1 MSMNSVGSSGS
12 SSSGGQVGMS
22 SGTQMLQSGGAQLS
36 AAGTQSAA
44 TDGNAMMS
52 QIQQTAAMQMKFQT
66 EMGLIQMIV
75 KMNEALAKM
84 FKSIGEAIKGLA

>member
-1 MSMNSVGSSGS
+1 MSLTTPLLSPSSSGS
-12 SSSGGQVGMS
+12 IGMS
-22 SGTQMLQSGGAQLS
+22 SGTQALQNGGAQLS
-36 AAGTQSAA
+36 AAGTAA
-44 TDGNAMMS
+44 ASKDGTDMMG

-84 FKSIGEAIKGLA
+84 FKAIGEAIKGLA

>member
-1 MSMNSVGSSGS
+1 MSISNVPSSGA
-12 SSSGGQVGMS
+12 GNVGMS
-22 SGTQMLQSGGAQLS
+22 SGLNMLQNGGAQLS
-36 AAGTQSAA
+36 AAGTQAA
-44 TDGNAMMS
+44 SKDGTDMMA

-84 FKSIGEAIKGLA
+84 FKAIGEAIKGLA

>member
-1 MSMNSVGSSGS
+1 MSISGTNNSNSG
-12 SSSGGQVGMS
+12 VGMS
-22 SGTQMLQSGGAQLS
+22 AGTQQLQAGGAQLS
-36 AAGTQSAA
+36 AAGTQAA
-44 TDGNAMMS
+44 SQDGNAMMA

-84 FKSIGEAIKGLA
+84 FKAIGEAIKGLA

>member
-1 MSMNSVGSSGS
+1 MSLSNLNSSNIGTSSG
-12 SSSGGQVGMS
+12 VGMS
-22 SGTQMLQSGGAQLS
+22 SGLNMLQNGGAQLS
-36 AAGTQSAA
+36 AAGTQAA
-44 TDGNAMMS
+44 AKDGTDMMG

-84 FKSIGEAIKGLA
+84 FKAIGEAIKGLA

>member
-1 MSMNSVGSSGS
+1 MAISNTNPGVGI
-12 SSSGGQVGMS
+12 S
-22 SGTQMLQSGGAQLS
+22 SGTTMLQNGGAQLS
-36 AAGTQSAA
+36 AAGTQAA
-44 TDGNAMMS
+44 ASDGNAMMA

>member
-1 MSMNSVGSSGS
+1 MSMSSTS
-12 SSSGGQVGMS
+12 STSGVGMS
-22 SGTQMLQSGGAQLS
+22 AGTQQLQAGGAQLS
-36 AAGTQSAA
+36 AAGTQSASQ
-44 TDGNAMMS
+44 DGNAMMA

-84 FKSIGEAIKGLA
+84 FKAIGEAIKGLA

>member
-1 MSMNSVGSSGS
+1 MSVSNTNSGVGI
-12 SSSGGQVGMS
+12 S
-22 SGTQMLQSGGAQLS
+22 SGTTMLQNGGAQLS

>member
-1 MSMNSVGSSGS
+1 MSFNP
-12 SSSGGQVGMS
+12 GGIGMS
-22 SGTQMLQSGGAQLS
+22 SGTTALQNGGAQLS
-36 AAGTQSAA
+36 AAGTAA
-44 TDGNAMMS
+44 ASKDGTDMMA

-84 FKSIGEAIKGLA
+84 FKAIGEAIKGLA

>member
-1 MSMNSVGSSGS
+1 MTIN
-12 SSSGGQVGMS
+12 SSSGLNGF
-22 SGTQMLQSGGAQLS
+22 LGGASQMS
-36 AAGTQSAA
+36 AGATGQAG
-44 TDGNAMMS
+44 DVGGDMMG

-66 EMGLIQMIV
+66 EMGLIQMMV

>member
-1 MSMNSVGSSGS
+1 MSIPSNGSGVGISN
-12 SSSGGQVGMS
+12 
-22 SGTQMLQSGGAQLS
+22 GTTQLQNGGAQLS
-36 AAGTQSAA
+36 AAGTAQAGS
-44 TDGNAMMS
+44 DGNAMMA

-84 FKSIGEAIKGLA
+84 FKAIGEAIKGLA

>member
-1 MSMNSVGSSGS
+1 MSI
-12 SSSGGQVGMS
+12 SSGGGASPGMQAFQ
-22 SGTQMLQSGGAQLS
+22 TGGVQLS
-36 AAGTQSAA
+36 QAGTQQAGA
-44 TDGNAMMS
+44 DGNAMMA

-66 EMGLIQMIV
+66 EMGIIQLLV

>member
-1 MSMNSVGSSGS
+1 MSISNTSGS
-12 SSSGGQVGMS
+12 GVGMS
-22 SGTQMLQSGGAQLS
+22 SGMQQLQAGGVQLS
-36 AAGTQSAA
+36 AAGTKAA
-44 TDGNAMMS
+44 AADGGDMMG

-84 FKSIGEAIKGLA
+84 FKAIGDAVKGLAG

>member
-12 SSSGGQVGMS
+12 GSQVGMS
-22 SGTQMLQSGGAQLS
+22 SGTQMVQSGGAQLS
-36 AAGTQSAA
+36 AAGTKAA
-44 TDGNAMMS
+44 GDDGNAMMG

-84 FKSIGEAIKGLA
+84 FKAIGEAIKGLA

>member
-1 MSMNSVGSSGS
+1 MSMSGIGIS
-12 SSSGGQVGMS
+12 N
-22 SGTQMLQSGGAQLS
+22 GTRMTEQGGAQLS
-36 AAGTQSAA
+36 AAGTAA
-44 TDGNAMMS
+44 AGADGNAMMG

-84 FKSIGEAIKGLA
+84 FKAIGEAIKGLA

>member
-1 MSMNSVGSSGS
+1 MSFNTGSI
-12 SSSGGQVGMS
+12 GMS
-22 SGTQMLQSGGAQLS
+22 SGTQALQNGGAQLS
-36 AAGTQSAA
+36 AAGTAA
-44 TDGNAMMS
+44 ASKDGTDMMG

-84 FKSIGEAIKGLA
+84 FKAIGEAIKGLA

>member
-1 MSMNSVGSSGS
+1 MGISTSSGVN
-12 SSSGGQVGMS
+12 GFM
-22 SGTQMLQSGGAQLS
+22 GGATQLS
-36 AAGTQSAA
+36 SAA
-44 TDGNAMMS
+44 TGQAGDVGGDMMG

-66 EMGLIQMIV
+66 EMGLIQMMV

>member
-1 MSMNSVGSSGS
+1 MSLSNLTSSNVGSS
-12 SSSGGQVGMS
+12 SGIGMS
-22 SGTQMLQSGGAQLS
+22 AGLNMLQNGGAQLS

-44 TDGNAMMS
+44 KDGGDMMG

>member
-12 SSSGGQVGMS
+12 GGQVGMS
-22 SGTQMLQSGGAQLS
+22 AGTQQLQSGGAQLS
-36 AAGTQSAA
+36 AAGTQAA
-44 TDGNAMMS
+44 SSDGNAMMA

-84 FKSIGEAIKGLA
+84 FKAIGEAIKGLA

>member
-1 MSMNSVGSSGS
+1 MSMPGI
-12 SSSGGQVGMS
+12 S
-22 SGTQMLQSGGAQLS
+22 SGTRMVEQGGAQLS
-36 AAGTQSAA
+36 AAGTAA
-44 TDGNAMMS
+44 AGADGNAMMA

-84 FKSIGEAIKGLA
+84 FKAIGEAIKGLA